1 METESKM
8 LFSDDPSD
16 FVSVKEVVSDAILD
30 IRYYSANNCI
40 GDRVDGYEQEVALL
54 TKEAAAALK
63 KAGEEIRNR
72 GLCFKI
78 YDAYRPQM
86 AVDHFV
92 RWGRDLSDV
101 RMKEYYY
108 PEGHMHRRWY
118 CPVPGTFPIERTIH
132 NQGFQTTRRA
142 DRFHLFYPERLG
154 SAPFP
159 GRNGHRGDKS
169 AD

>member
-1 METESKM
+1 MRCMETGSKM

-30 IRYYSANNCI
+30 IRYYSANNFI

-78 YDAYRPQM
+78 YDAYRPQIEF
-86 AVDHFV
+86 DPV
-92 RWGRDLSDV
+92 RIYSPDSFLLST
-101 RMKEYYY
+101 ETLTASHIFGAICHSSITGNSHTAY
-108 PEGHMHRRWY
+108 
-118 CPVPGTFPIERTIH
+118 
-132 NQGFQTTRRA
+132 
-142 DRFHLFYPERLG
+142 DRL
-154 SAPFP
+154 
-159 GRNGHRGDKS
+159 
-169 AD
+169 

>member
-30 IRYYSANNCI
+30 IRYYSANNFI

-78 YDAYRPQM
+78 YDAYRPQIEF
-86 AVDHFV
+86 DPV
-92 RWGRDLSDV
+92 RIYSPDSFLLSTETLTASH
-101 RMKEYYY
+101 KFGAICHSSITGNSHTAY
-108 PEGHMHRRWY
+108 
-118 CPVPGTFPIERTIH
+118 
-132 NQGFQTTRRA
+132 
-142 DRFHLFYPERLG
+142 DRL
-154 SAPFP
+154 
-159 GRNGHRGDKS
+159 
-169 AD
+169 